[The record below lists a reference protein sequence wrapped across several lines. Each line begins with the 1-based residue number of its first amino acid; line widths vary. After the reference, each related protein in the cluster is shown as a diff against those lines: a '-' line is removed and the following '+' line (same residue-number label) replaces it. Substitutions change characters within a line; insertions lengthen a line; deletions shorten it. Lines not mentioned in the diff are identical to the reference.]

1 MNFKTSQ
8 LTEATTLTDD
18 DLFMVIDVEDNT
30 TMSGG
35 GGTNKKIKASTI
47 IDYISKNVSIEGL
60 SDFIVPITITVND
73 ASDALSIKQSGAGDS
88 ITIKDTNNVDV
99 FVVNASG
106 NLIQTSFSDTS
117 TAANSIAFRRARGT
131 TTPAAVDSGDRLASV
146 ISRGHDGTGYKDA
159 TYIFS
164 AVDGTVSTGVM
175 PSRITFSTR
184 SSVVDAS
191 PAEHMRIT
199 SAGNIGIGTTNP
211 TSKLHIQGGT
221 TNDTTPDFKITGSTG
236 YIDFHNSLG
245 PGDSAYNP
253 IAVTGDKAIIFSDG
267 TKATGNFIIAPWS
280 DTISGLRINSSGN
293 VTIGAANSIAKFTVV
308 DNSAN
313 PAVRIT
319 QTGAGNAL
327 LVEDFNNPDST
338 PFVINGDGN
347 VVVGKTAP
355 QTTALSGTPIFQ
367 VHSPTSNNIGLYSWD
382 SSATS
387 ASSIRL
393 FKSQSGTVGT
403 QGIVADN
410 TDVGSIDFL
419 ADDGGD
425 FVTCAKILGEVDG
438 LPGVLAS
445 SLSVSNTNTYRIVTT
460 GTGTNWTEM
469 GAADTNPGTVFT
481 KLATVA
487 GTGNGVA
494 IRTDNS
500 DMPGRLSFYT
510 TTDGSGTASERMR
523 IKGNGRV
530 GIGETTPT
538 AQLHVKQPTSTT
550 TNVPVLRLEQAA
562 TAPTV
567 SIIEL
572 VGAGTSTTATGGSAT
587 ALPAQPLGS
596 LQITIGTTP
605 VKIPYYSV

>member
-18 DLFMVIDVEDNT
+18 DLFMVIDVEDND

-47 IDYISKNVSIEGL
+47 IDYISNNVSIEGL
-60 SDFIVPITITVND
+60 SDFIVPITITVD
-73 ASDALSIKQSGAGDS
+73 SASDALSIKQSGAGDS

-106 NLIQTSFSDTS
+106 NLIQTSFSDTP

-253 IAVTGDKAIIFSDG
+253 IAVTGDKAIIFTDG
-267 TKATGNFIIAPWS
+267 DKATGNFIIAPWS

-293 VTIGAANSIAKFTVV
+293 VTIGAKNSIAKFTVV
-308 DNSAN
+308 DSSAN

-327 LVEDFNNPDST
+327 LVEDSNNPDNT

-382 SSATS
+382 SSATVP
-387 ASSIRL
+387 SSIRL

-403 QGIVADN
+403 QGIVADG

-438 LPGVLAS
+438 LVGMQA
-445 SLSVSNTNTYRIVTT
+445 NDTNLVAPNSYRIVTA
-460 GTGTNWTEM
+460 GTINWTEI
-469 GAADTNPGTVFT
+469 GAADNNPGTVFQKNST
-481 KLATVA
+481 AV
-487 GTGNGVA
+487 TGIGGVA
-494 IRTDNS
+494 IRTNNS

-538 AQLHVKQPTSTT
+538 AQLQVKQT
-550 TNVPVLRLEQAA
+550 TNIPVLKLEQTA
-562 TAPTV
+562 TSPTA

-572 VGAGTSTTATGGSAT
+572 VGAATSTTATGGSAT
-587 ALPAQPLGS
+587 ALPEQPLGY